1 MKLFVKYGIF
11 LFATVLSMGT
21 YRVMA
26 DELSPVNT
34 ESSVEDRTKSKA
46 SEIIVGN
53 PTSSMSKLKE
63 DSDKNKSEP
72 SITKVEVSGGVN
84 PSETG
89 VDFFKDVE
97 INLEGNNLTD
107 DNFLSKEGLHW
118 SDKTYVEI
126 EKGTENGLLNDS
138 ERFGEDNTPST
149 PVIAYSNN
157 VGDSGRIN
165 FVGKTLSGIGLD
177 LLWTVIESD
186 KDEWA
191 SNSGFHD
198 SRPKGLGFSGEQF
211 IPGATGN
218 SIVVLYNNASNLALH
233 YQIVKHGTKIE
244 QPVVVSFISTDIDV
258 AQGVQTNLANL
269 VEIIPT
275 ESNLVKEDGI
285 IYDTTPGVVGLN
297 GSKDLP
303 KGGYLGA
310 GFISNFDYTFY
321 SPAPKRVNDSYY
333 YPIAVRYDIFG
344 SSLQA
349 NINTRVSKPIIVQ
362 YVDKYGKELR
372 KTEFYKGFDDESYK
386 VESLNIPN
394 YRLADV
400 KKLTENK
407 GRTRIQFV
415 YQKELPVTLKFQ
427 DETGKDL
434 YGALTYKVLEGQRL
448 KHTPKKVEGYVTP
461 AVFDTLV
468 GGAVEKIFVYTKIP
482 QPKINVSTSKGK
494 SDVNKEKVIKPQQ
507 SPSYLPFVSQA
518 NSNHSVA
525 TVSVGNNVPSVSYF
539 YPRSNQVQIN
549 ESQRVND
556 VQRVDDTQVESP
568 KQEEITT
575 KDPFL
580 TNTKM
585 NRDEKKLFLD
595 YIRAVG
601 DEARK
606 KYGNDRDKINHTIAN
621 AIARVPYADDGLQS
635 MTNDF
640 GEAPYAYSDEIDKL
654 LRKIH
659 GAPEYAIDFP
669 HLAAP
674 IATSYQSGSLKE
686 KLKFFAGLSPFNL
699 LGLSPKTLLFQN
711 NSLTGDLLT
720 TIDEKDTLTDMDAF
734 ILKYHRDFKDL
745 DLDQA
750 IEKYYS
756 IDGLE
761 QKRQEYYY
769 QVLKEQS
776 GDTTAEGY
784 KDFLLIGSILSLSG
798 LALIGMKKYNEAK
811 AFKKRLQEAPSVAL
825 REYIWDP
832 LKSGVDSF
840 MKHPLKFVEDHITAP
855 IGNTLAT
862 LGSAG
867 LYIGAKII
875 KTVNDKLVK
884 PVVTFLSTNVVKPLY
899 NGVVKPAIDFTVNKV
914 AKPLYQ
920 KVIKP
925 VVKPIVNFA
934 YNAVAKPL
942 YSGVIKPTYNHVMK
956 PIAKGVYNNVLKPVA
971 TFANRTVVKPVYN
984 YVVKPVVKPVYNHI
998 VKPIVKPIYQKVV
1011 RPIARATNR
1020 YVIKPVVSTI
1030 KKWVVNPIK
1039 NWFGNRKGKR
1049 R

>member
-1 MKLFVKYGIF
+1 MGYFF
-11 LFATVLSMGT
+11 LQRF
-21 YRVMA
+21 Y
-26 DELSPVNT
+26 P
-34 ESSVEDRTKSKA
+34 SV
-46 SEIIVGN
+46 
-53 PTSSMSKLKE
+53 
-63 DSDKNKSEP
+63 
-72 SITKVEVSGGVN
+72 
-84 PSETG
+84 
-89 VDFFKDVE
+89 
-97 INLEGNNLTD
+97 
-107 DNFLSKEGLHW
+107 
-118 SDKTYVEI
+118 
-126 EKGTENGLLNDS
+126 
-138 ERFGEDNTPST
+138 
-149 PVIAYSNN
+149 
-157 VGDSGRIN
+157 
-165 FVGKTLSGIGLD
+165 
-177 LLWTVIESD
+177 
-186 KDEWA
+186 
-191 SNSGFHD
+191 
-198 SRPKGLGFSGEQF
+198 
-211 IPGATGN
+211 
-218 SIVVLYNNASNLALH
+218 
-233 YQIVKHGTKIE
+233 
-244 QPVVVSFISTDIDV
+244 
-258 AQGVQTNLANL
+258 
-269 VEIIPT
+269 PT

-285 IYDTTPGVVGLN
+285 IYDATSGVVGLN

-310 GFISNFDYTFY
+310 GFISNFDYIFY

-333 YPIAVRYDIFG
+333 YPIAVRDDIFG

-362 YVDKYGKELR
+362 YVDKQGKELR
-372 KTEFYKGFDDESYK
+372 KAEFYKGFDDESYK

-394 YRLADV
+394 YRLVDV
-400 KKLTENK
+400 KRLTENK
-407 GRTRIQFV
+407 ARTRIQFV

-427 DETGKDL
+427 DEKGKEL
-434 YGALTYKVLEGQRL
+434 YGTLTYKVLEGQRL
-448 KHTPKKVEGYVTP
+448 KHTPRKVDGYVTP
-461 AVFDTLV
+461 TVFETLV
-468 GGAVEKIFVYTKIP
+468 EHAVEKVFVYQKIP
-482 QPKINVSTSKGK
+482 QAKENLQPSSKMTNPNV
-494 SDVNKEKVIKPQQ
+494 EKTIRPQL
-507 SPSYLPFVSQA
+507 PSSFSSA
-518 NSNHSVA
+518 NSNHPVETSLA
-525 TVSVGNNVPSVSYF
+525 GGSLAPFSQG
-539 YPRSNQVQIN
+539 SNQVLTDQG
-549 ESQRVND
+549 QRVED
-556 VQRVDDTQVESP
+556 SHTEP
-568 KQEEITT
+568 KKQEIPTK

-585 NRDEKKLFLD
+585 NQDEKKLFLD

-621 AIARVPYADDGLQS
+621 AIARVPYANDGLQS

-640 GEAPYAYSDEIDKL
+640 GEAPYAYSDKIREL
-654 LRKIH
+654 LNKIH
-659 GAPEYAIDFP
+659 DLPEYAIDFP

-674 IATSYQSGSLKE
+674 IATSYKSSSLKE

-699 LGLSPKTLLFQN
+699 FGLSPKTLLFQN

-720 TIDEKDTLTDMDAF
+720 TIDEKDTLTDIDAF

-745 DLDQA
+745 DLDLA

-756 IDGLE
+756 TDGLE

-784 KDFLLIGSILSLSG
+784 KDFLLLGSIFSLSG
-798 LALIGMKKYNEAK
+798 LALIGMKKFNEGK
-811 AFKKRLQEAPSVAL
+811 AFKKRLKEDPSAAL
-825 REYIWDP
+825 REYLWNP
-832 LKSGVDSF
+832 LKSGVASF
-840 MKHPLKFVEDHITAP
+840 NKHPLKFIEEHITAP

-867 LYIGAKII
+867 LFVGAKIV

-899 NGVVKPAIDFTVNKV
+899 NSVVKPVVDVTVNKV

-934 YNAVAKPL
+934 YNAVAKPF
-942 YSGVIKPTYNHVMK
+942 YHGVVKPAYNHVVK
-956 PIAKGVYNNVLKPVA
+956 PIAKAIHNNVLKPVYNHVLKPA
-971 TFANRTVVKPVYN
+971 ASFVNRTVVKPVYN

-1011 RPIARATNR
+1011 KPIARATNR
-1020 YVIKPVVSTI
+1020 YVIKPVVNTVN
-1030 KKWVVNPIK
+1030 KWIVNPIK

>member
-1 MKLFVKYGIF
+1 MGYFF
-11 LFATVLSMGT
+11 LQRF
-21 YRVMA
+21 Y
-26 DELSPVNT
+26 P
-34 ESSVEDRTKSKA
+34 SV
-46 SEIIVGN
+46 
-53 PTSSMSKLKE
+53 
-63 DSDKNKSEP
+63 
-72 SITKVEVSGGVN
+72 
-84 PSETG
+84 
-89 VDFFKDVE
+89 
-97 INLEGNNLTD
+97 
-107 DNFLSKEGLHW
+107 
-118 SDKTYVEI
+118 
-126 EKGTENGLLNDS
+126 
-138 ERFGEDNTPST
+138 
-149 PVIAYSNN
+149 
-157 VGDSGRIN
+157 
-165 FVGKTLSGIGLD
+165 
-177 LLWTVIESD
+177 
-186 KDEWA
+186 
-191 SNSGFHD
+191 
-198 SRPKGLGFSGEQF
+198 
-211 IPGATGN
+211 
-218 SIVVLYNNASNLALH
+218 
-233 YQIVKHGTKIE
+233 
-244 QPVVVSFISTDIDV
+244 
-258 AQGVQTNLANL
+258 
-269 VEIIPT
+269 PT

-285 IYDTTPGVVGLN
+285 IYDATSGVVGLN

-310 GFISNFDYTFY
+310 GFISNFDYIFY

-362 YVDKYGKELR
+362 YVDKQGKELR
-372 KTEFYKGFDDESYK
+372 KAEFYKGFDDESYK

-394 YRLADV
+394 YRLVDV
-400 KKLTENK
+400 KRLTENK
-407 GRTRIQFV
+407 ARTRIQFV

-427 DETGKDL
+427 DEKGKEL
-434 YGALTYKVLEGQRL
+434 YGTLTYKVLEGQRL
-448 KHTPKKVEGYVTP
+448 KHTPRKVDGYVTP
-461 AVFDTLV
+461 TVFETLV
-468 GGAVEKIFVYTKIP
+468 EHAVEKVFVYQKIP
-482 QPKINVSTSKGK
+482 QAKENLQPSSKMTNPNAEKI
-494 SDVNKEKVIKPQQ
+494 IRPQL
-507 SPSYLPFVSQA
+507 PSSFSSA
-518 NSNHSVA
+518 NSNHPVETSLA
-525 TVSVGNNVPSVSYF
+525 GGSLAPFSQG
-539 YPRSNQVQIN
+539 SNQVLTDQG
-549 ESQRVND
+549 QRVED
-556 VQRVDDTQVESP
+556 SHTEP
-568 KQEEITT
+568 KKQEIPTK

-585 NRDEKKLFLD
+585 NQDEKKLFLD

-621 AIARVPYADDGLQS
+621 AIARASYSKDKLQS

-640 GEAPYAYSDEIDKL
+640 GEAPYAYSDEIEKF

-659 GAPEYAIDFP
+659 EVPEYAIDFP

-674 IATSYQSGSLKE
+674 IATSYKSSSLKE

-720 TIDEKDTLTDMDAF
+720 TIDEKDTLTDIDAF

-745 DLDQA
+745 DLDLA

-756 IDGLE
+756 TDGLE

-784 KDFLLIGSILSLSG
+784 KDFLLLGSIVSLSG
-798 LALIGMKKYNEAK
+798 LALIGMKKFNEGK
-811 AFKKRLQEAPSVAL
+811 AFKKRLKEDSSAAL
-825 REYIWDP
+825 REYIWNP

-840 MKHPLKFVEDHITAP
+840 NKHPLKFIEEHITAP

-867 LYIGAKII
+867 LYVGAKIVKI
-875 KTVNDKLVK
+875 VNDKLVK

-899 NGVVKPAIDFTVNKV
+899 NAVVKPAVDVAVNKV
-914 AKPLYQ
+914 TKPLYQ

-934 YNAVAKPL
+934 YNTVAKPL
-942 YSGVIKPTYNHVMK
+942 YSGVIKPVYNHVMK
-956 PIAKGVYNNVLKPVA
+956 PLAKGVYNNVLKPAA

-1011 RPIARATNR
+1011 KPIARATNR
-1020 YVIKPVVSTI
+1020 YVIKPVVNTVN
-1030 KKWVVNPIK
+1030 KWIVNPIK

>member
-1 MKLFVKYGIF
+1 M
-11 LFATVLSMGT
+11 
-21 YRVMA
+21 
-26 DELSPVNT
+26 
-34 ESSVEDRTKSKA
+34 
-46 SEIIVGN
+46 
-53 PTSSMSKLKE
+53 
-63 DSDKNKSEP
+63 
-72 SITKVEVSGGVN
+72 
-84 PSETG
+84 
-89 VDFFKDVE
+89 
-97 INLEGNNLTD
+97 
-107 DNFLSKEGLHW
+107 
-118 SDKTYVEI
+118 
-126 EKGTENGLLNDS
+126 
-138 ERFGEDNTPST
+138 
-149 PVIAYSNN
+149 
-157 VGDSGRIN
+157 
-165 FVGKTLSGIGLD
+165 
-177 LLWTVIESD
+177 
-186 KDEWA
+186 
-191 SNSGFHD
+191 
-198 SRPKGLGFSGEQF
+198 
-211 IPGATGN
+211 
-218 SIVVLYNNASNLALH
+218 YNNASNLALH

-244 QPVVVSFISTDIDV
+244 QPILVSFISTDIDA

-285 IYDTTPGVVGLN
+285 IYDATSGVVGLN

-310 GFISNFDYTFY
+310 GFISNFDYIFY

-362 YVDKYGKELR
+362 YVDKQGKELR
-372 KTEFYKGFDDESYK
+372 KAEFYKGFDDESYK

-394 YRLADV
+394 YRLVDV
-400 KKLTENK
+400 KRLTENK
-407 GRTRIQFV
+407 ARTRIQFV

-427 DETGKDL
+427 DEKGKEL
-434 YGALTYKVLEGQRL
+434 YGTLTYKVLEGQRL
-448 KHTPKKVEGYVTP
+448 KHTPKKVDGYVTP
-461 AVFDTLV
+461 TVFETLV
-468 GGAVEKIFVYTKIP
+468 EHAVEKVFVYQKIP
-482 QPKINVSTSKGK
+482 QAKENLQPSSKMT
-494 SDVNKEKVIKPQQ
+494 NPNAEKTIRPQL
-507 SPSYLPFVSQA
+507 PSSFSSS
-518 NSNHSVA
+518 NSNHPVETSLA
-525 TVSVGNNVPSVSYF
+525 GGSLAPFSQG
-539 YPRSNQVQIN
+539 SNQVLTDQG
-549 ESQRVND
+549 QRVED
-556 VQRVDDTQVESP
+556 SHTEP
-568 KQEEITT
+568 KKQEIPTK

-585 NRDEKKLFLD
+585 NQDEKKLFLD

-621 AIARVPYADDGLQS
+621 AIARASYSKDKLQS

-640 GEAPYAYSDEIDKL
+640 GEAPYAYSDEIEKFL
-654 LRKIH
+654 KKIH
-659 GAPEYAIDFP
+659 EAPEYAIDFP

-674 IATSYQSGSLKE
+674 IATSYKSSSLKE

-699 LGLSPKTLLFQN
+699 FGLSPKTLLFQN

-720 TIDEKDTLTDMDAF
+720 TIDEKDTLTDIDAF

-745 DLDQA
+745 DLDLA

-756 IDGLE
+756 TDGLE

-784 KDFLLIGSILSLSG
+784 KDFLLLGSIFSLSG
-798 LALIGMKKYNEAK
+798 LALIGMKKFNEGK
-811 AFKKRLQEAPSVAL
+811 AFKKRLKEDSSAAL
-825 REYIWDP
+825 REYTWNP

-840 MKHPLKFVEDHITAP
+840 NKHPLKFIEEHITAP

-867 LYIGAKII
+867 LYVGAKIVKI
-875 KTVNDKLVK
+875 VNDKLVK

-899 NGVVKPAIDFTVNKV
+899 NAVVKPAVDVAVNKV
-914 AKPLYQ
+914 TKPLYQ

-934 YNAVAKPL
+934 YNTVAKPL
-942 YSGVIKPTYNHVMK
+942 YSGVIKPVYNHVMK
-956 PIAKGVYNNVLKPVA
+956 PLAKGVYNNVLKPVA

-1011 RPIARATNR
+1011 KPIARATNR
-1020 YVIKPVVSTI
+1020 YVIKPVVNTVN
-1030 KKWVVNPIK
+1030 KWIVNPIK

>member
-1 MKLFVKYGIF
+1 M
-11 LFATVLSMGT
+11 
-21 YRVMA
+21 
-26 DELSPVNT
+26 
-34 ESSVEDRTKSKA
+34 
-46 SEIIVGN
+46 
-53 PTSSMSKLKE
+53 
-63 DSDKNKSEP
+63 
-72 SITKVEVSGGVN
+72 
-84 PSETG
+84 
-89 VDFFKDVE
+89 
-97 INLEGNNLTD
+97 
-107 DNFLSKEGLHW
+107 
-118 SDKTYVEI
+118 
-126 EKGTENGLLNDS
+126 
-138 ERFGEDNTPST
+138 
-149 PVIAYSNN
+149 
-157 VGDSGRIN
+157 
-165 FVGKTLSGIGLD
+165 
-177 LLWTVIESD
+177 
-186 KDEWA
+186 
-191 SNSGFHD
+191 
-198 SRPKGLGFSGEQF
+198 
-211 IPGATGN
+211 
-218 SIVVLYNNASNLALH
+218 YNNASNLALH

-244 QPVVVSFISTDIDV
+244 QPILVSFISTDIDA

-285 IYDTTPGVVGLN
+285 IYDATSGVVGLN

-362 YVDKYGKELR
+362 YVDKQGKELR
-372 KTEFYKGFDDESYK
+372 KAEFYKGFDDESYK

-394 YRLADV
+394 YRLVDV
-400 KKLTENK
+400 KRLTENK
-407 GRTRIQFV
+407 ARTRIQFV

-427 DETGKDL
+427 DEKGKEL
-434 YGALTYKVLEGQRL
+434 YGTLTYKVLEGQRL
-448 KHTPKKVEGYVTP
+448 KHTPKKVDGYVTP
-461 AVFDTLV
+461 TVFETLV
-468 GGAVEKIFVYTKIP
+468 EHAVEKVFVYQKIP
-482 QPKINVSTSKGK
+482 QAKENLQPSSKMT
-494 SDVNKEKVIKPQQ
+494 NPNAEKTIRSQL
-507 SPSYLPFVSQA
+507 PSSFSSA
-518 NSNHSVA
+518 NSNQPVETSLA
-525 TVSVGNNVPSVSYF
+525 GGSLPPFSQG
-539 YPRSNQVQIN
+539 SNQVPNNQG
-549 ESQRVND
+549 QRVED
-556 VQRVDDTQVESP
+556 SHTESK
-568 KQEEITT
+568 KQEIPTK

-585 NRDEKKLFLD
+585 NQDEKKLFLD

-621 AIARVPYADDGLQS
+621 AIARVPYANDGLQS

-640 GEAPYAYSDEIDKL
+640 GETPDFLTS
-654 LRKIH
+654 KIH
-659 GAPEYAIDFP
+659 YLLSDLHTSPSYTIDFP

-674 IATSYQSGSLKE
+674 IATSYKSSSLKE

-699 LGLSPKTLLFQN
+699 FGLSPKTLLFQN

-720 TIDEKDTLTDMDAF
+720 TIDEKDTLTDIDSF

-745 DLDQA
+745 DLDLA

-756 IDGLE
+756 TDGLE

-784 KDFLLIGSILSLSG
+784 KDFLLLGSIFSLSG
-798 LALIGMKKYNEAK
+798 LALIGMKKFNEGK
-811 AFKKRLQEAPSVAL
+811 AFKKRLKEDSSAAL
-825 REYIWDP
+825 REYIWNP

-840 MKHPLKFVEDHITAP
+840 NKHPLKFIEEHITAP

-867 LYIGAKII
+867 LYVGAKIVKI
-875 KTVNDKLVK
+875 VNDKLVK
-884 PVVTFLSTNVVKPLY
+884 LVVTFLSTNVVKPLY
-899 NGVVKPAIDFTVNKV
+899 NAVVKPAVDVAVNKV
-914 AKPLYQ
+914 TKPLYQ

-934 YNAVAKPL
+934 YNTVAKPL
-942 YSGVIKPTYNHVMK
+942 YSGVIKPVYNHVMK
-956 PIAKGVYNNVLKPVA
+956 LLAKGVYNNVLKPVA

-984 YVVKPVVKPVYNHI
+984 YVVKPIVKPVYNHI

-1011 RPIARATNR
+1011 KPIARATNR
-1020 YVIKPVVSTI
+1020 YVIKPVVNTVN
-1030 KKWVVNPIK
+1030 KWIVNPIK

>member
-1 MKLFVKYGIF
+1 MGYFF
-11 LFATVLSMGT
+11 LQRF
-21 YRVMA
+21 Y
-26 DELSPVNT
+26 P
-34 ESSVEDRTKSKA
+34 SV
-46 SEIIVGN
+46 
-53 PTSSMSKLKE
+53 
-63 DSDKNKSEP
+63 
-72 SITKVEVSGGVN
+72 
-84 PSETG
+84 
-89 VDFFKDVE
+89 
-97 INLEGNNLTD
+97 
-107 DNFLSKEGLHW
+107 
-118 SDKTYVEI
+118 
-126 EKGTENGLLNDS
+126 
-138 ERFGEDNTPST
+138 
-149 PVIAYSNN
+149 
-157 VGDSGRIN
+157 
-165 FVGKTLSGIGLD
+165 
-177 LLWTVIESD
+177 
-186 KDEWA
+186 
-191 SNSGFHD
+191 
-198 SRPKGLGFSGEQF
+198 
-211 IPGATGN
+211 
-218 SIVVLYNNASNLALH
+218 
-233 YQIVKHGTKIE
+233 
-244 QPVVVSFISTDIDV
+244 
-258 AQGVQTNLANL
+258 
-269 VEIIPT
+269 PT

-285 IYDTTPGVVGLN
+285 IYDATSGVVGLN

-310 GFISNFDYTFY
+310 GFISNFDYIFY

-362 YVDKYGKELR
+362 YVDKQGKELR
-372 KTEFYKGFDDESYK
+372 KAEFYKGFDDESYK

-394 YRLADV
+394 YRLVDV
-400 KKLTENK
+400 KRLTENK
-407 GRTRIQFV
+407 ARTRIQFV

-427 DETGKDL
+427 DEKGKEL
-434 YGALTYKVLEGQRL
+434 YGTLTYKVLEGQRL
-448 KHTPKKVEGYVTP
+448 KHTPRKVDGYVTP
-461 AVFDTLV
+461 TVFETLV
-468 GGAVEKIFVYTKIP
+468 EHAVEKVFVYQKIP
-482 QPKINVSTSKGK
+482 QAKENLQPSSKMT
-494 SDVNKEKVIKPQQ
+494 NPNMEKTIRPQL
-507 SPSYLPFVSQA
+507 PSSFSSA
-518 NSNHSVA
+518 NSNHPVETSLA
-525 TVSVGNNVPSVSYF
+525 GGSLPSFSQG
-539 YPRSNQVQIN
+539 SNQVLTDQG
-549 ESQRVND
+549 QRVED
-556 VQRVDDTQVESP
+556 SHTEP
-568 KQEEITT
+568 KKQEIPTK

-585 NRDEKKLFLD
+585 NQDEKKLFLD

-621 AIARVPYADDGLQS
+621 AIARASYSKDKLQS

-640 GEAPYAYSDEIDKL
+640 GEAPYAYSDEIEKFL
-654 LRKIH
+654 KKIH
-659 GAPEYAIDFP
+659 EAPEYAIDFP

-674 IATSYQSGSLKE
+674 IATSYKSSSLKE

-699 LGLSPKTLLFQN
+699 FGLSPKTLLFQN

-720 TIDEKDTLTDMDAF
+720 TIDEKDTLTDIDAF

-745 DLDQA
+745 DLDLA

-756 IDGLE
+756 TDGLE

-784 KDFLLIGSILSLSG
+784 KDFLLLGSIVSLSG
-798 LALIGMKKYNEAK
+798 LALIGMKKFNEGK
-811 AFKKRLQEAPSVAL
+811 AFKKRLKEDSSAAL
-825 REYIWDP
+825 REYIWNP

-840 MKHPLKFVEDHITAP
+840 NKHPLKFIEEHITAP

-867 LYIGAKII
+867 LYVGAKIVKI
-875 KTVNDKLVK
+875 VNDKLVK

-899 NGVVKPAIDFTVNKV
+899 NAVVKPAVDVAVNKV
-914 AKPLYQ
+914 TKPLYQ

-934 YNAVAKPL
+934 YNTVAKPL
-942 YSGVIKPTYNHVMK
+942 YSGVIKPVYNHVMK
-956 PIAKGVYNNVLKPVA
+956 PLAKGVYNNVLKPAA

-1011 RPIARATNR
+1011 KPIARATNR
-1020 YVIKPVVSTI
+1020 YVIKPVVNTVN
-1030 KKWVVNPIK
+1030 KWIVNPIK

>member
-1 MKLFVKYGIF
+1 MKLFVKHGIF
-11 LFATVLSMGT
+11 LFATVLSLST
-21 YRVMA
+21 YSVMA
-26 DELSPVNT
+26 DEAVQSST
-34 ESSVEDRTKSKA
+34 KSSVENMAKSTPNDVV
-46 SEIIVGN
+46 VGN
-53 PTSSMSKLKE
+53 PNNAISNLKE
-63 DSDKNKSEP
+63 DKNSGSSEP
-72 SITKVEVSGGVN
+72 SITKIEVSGGVN
-84 PSETG
+84 PSATG

-126 EKGTENGLLNDS
+126 DKGTENGLLNDS
-138 ERFGEDNTPST
+138 ERFGEANTPSPST
-149 PVIAYSNN
+149 PVVAYSNN

-165 FVGKTLSGIGLD
+165 FVGKTLSGIDLD

-191 SNSGFHD
+191 SNSGFQD

-244 QPVVVSFISTDIDV
+244 QPILVSFISTDIDA

-285 IYDTTPGVVGLN
+285 IYDATSGVVGLN

-310 GFISNFDYTFY
+310 GFISNFDYIFY

-362 YVDKYGKELR
+362 YVDKQGKELR
-372 KTEFYKGFDDESYK
+372 KAEFYKGFDDESYK
-386 VESLNIPN
+386 VEFLNIPN
-394 YRLADV
+394 YRLVDV
-400 KKLTENK
+400 KRLTENK
-407 GRTRIQFV
+407 ARTRIQFI

-427 DETGKDL
+427 DEKGKEL
-434 YGALTYKVLEGQRL
+434 YGTLTYKVLEGQRL
-448 KHTPKKVEGYVTP
+448 KHTPRKVDGYVTP
-461 AVFDTLV
+461 TVFETLV
-468 GGAVEKIFVYTKIP
+468 EHAVEKVFVYQKIP
-482 QPKINVSTSKGK
+482 QAKENLQPSSKMTNPNAEKI
-494 SDVNKEKVIKPQQ
+494 IRPQL
-507 SPSYLPFVSQA
+507 PSSFSSA
-518 NSNHSVA
+518 NSNHPVETSLA
-525 TVSVGNNVPSVSYF
+525 GGSLAPFSQG
-539 YPRSNQVQIN
+539 SNQVLTDQG
-549 ESQRVND
+549 QRVED
-556 VQRVDDTQVESP
+556 SHTEP
-568 KQEEITT
+568 KKQEIPTK

-585 NRDEKKLFLD
+585 NQDEKKLFLD

-621 AIARVPYADDGLQS
+621 AIARASYSKDKLQS

-640 GEAPYAYSDEIDKL
+640 GEAPYAYSDEIEKFL
-654 LRKIH
+654 KKIH
-659 GAPEYAIDFP
+659 EAPEYAIDFP

-674 IATSYQSGSLKE
+674 IATSYKSSSLKE

-699 LGLSPKTLLFQN
+699 FGLSPKTLLFQN

-720 TIDEKDTLTDMDAF
+720 TIDEKDTLTDIDAF

-745 DLDQA
+745 DLDLA

-756 IDGLE
+756 TDGLE

-784 KDFLLIGSILSLSG
+784 KDFLLLGSIVSLSG
-798 LALIGMKKYNEAK
+798 LALIGMKKFNEGK
-811 AFKKRLQEAPSVAL
+811 AFKKRLKEDSSAAL
-825 REYIWDP
+825 REYIWNP

-840 MKHPLKFVEDHITAP
+840 NKHPLKFIEEHITAP

-867 LYIGAKII
+867 LYVGAKIVKI
-875 KTVNDKLVK
+875 VNDKLVK

-899 NGVVKPAIDFTVNKV
+899 NAVVKPAVDVAVNKV
-914 AKPLYQ
+914 TKPLYQ

-934 YNAVAKPL
+934 YNTVAKPL
-942 YSGVIKPTYNHVMK
+942 YSGVIKPVYNHVMK
-956 PIAKGVYNNVLKPVA
+956 PLAKGVYNNVLKPAA

-1011 RPIARATNR
+1011 KPIARATNR
-1020 YVIKPVVSTI
+1020 YVIKPVVNTVN
-1030 KKWVVNPIK
+1030 KWIVNPIK

>member
-1 MKLFVKYGIF
+1 MKLFVKHGIF
-11 LFATVLSMGT
+11 LFATVLSLST
-21 YRVMA
+21 YSIMA
-26 DELSPVNT
+26 DEAVQSST
-34 ESSVEDRTKSKA
+34 KSSVENMAKSTPNDVV
-46 SEIIVGN
+46 VGN
-53 PTSSMSKLKE
+53 PNNAISNLKE
-63 DSDKNKSEP
+63 DKNSGSSEP
-72 SITKVEVSGGVN
+72 SITKIEVSGGVN
-84 PSETG
+84 PSATG

-126 EKGTENGLLNDS
+126 DKGTENGLLNDS
-138 ERFGEDNTPST
+138 ERFGEANTPST
-149 PVIAYSNN
+149 PVVAYSNN

-165 FVGKTLSGIGLD
+165 FVGKTLSGIDLD

-191 SNSGFHD
+191 SNSGFQD

-244 QPVVVSFISTDIDV
+244 QPILVSFISTDIDA

-285 IYDTTPGVVGLN
+285 IYDVTSGVVGLN

-362 YVDKYGKELR
+362 YVDKQGKELR
-372 KTEFYKGFDDESYK
+372 KAEFYKGFDDESYK
-386 VESLNIPN
+386 VEFLNIPN
-394 YRLADV
+394 YRLVDV
-400 KKLTENK
+400 KRLTENK
-407 GRTRIQFV
+407 ARTRLQFV

-427 DETGKDL
+427 DEKGKEL
-434 YGALTYKVLEGQRL
+434 YGTLTYKVLEGQRL
-448 KHTPKKVEGYVTP
+448 KHTPRKVDGYVTP
-461 AVFDTLV
+461 TVFETLV
-468 GGAVEKIFVYTKIP
+468 EHAVEKVFVYQKIP
-482 QPKINVSTSKGK
+482 QAKENLQPSSKMTNPNV
-494 SDVNKEKVIKPQQ
+494 EKTIRPQL
-507 SPSYLPFVSQA
+507 PSSFSSA
-518 NSNHSVA
+518 NSNHPVETSLA
-525 TVSVGNNVPSVSYF
+525 GGSLPSFSQG
-539 YPRSNQVQIN
+539 SNQVLTDQG
-549 ESQRVND
+549 QRVED
-556 VQRVDDTQVESP
+556 SHTEP
-568 KQEEITT
+568 KKQEIPTK

-585 NRDEKKLFLD
+585 NQDEKKLFLD

-606 KYGNDRDKINHTIAN
+606 KYGNDRDKINHAIAN
-621 AIARVPYADDGLQS
+621 AIARVPYANDGLQS

-640 GEAPYAYSDEIDKL
+640 GEAPDFLTS
-654 LRKIH
+654 KIH
-659 GAPEYAIDFP
+659 YLLSDLHASPSYTIDFP

-674 IATSYQSGSLKE
+674 IATSYKSSSLKE

-720 TIDEKDTLTDMDAF
+720 TIDEKDTLTDIDAF

-745 DLDQA
+745 DLDLA
-750 IEKYYS
+750 IEKYYHT
-756 IDGLE
+756 DGLE

-784 KDFLLIGSILSLSG
+784 KDFLLLGSIFSLSG
-798 LALIGMKKYNEAK
+798 LALIGMKKFSEGK
-811 AFKKRLQEAPSVAL
+811 AFKKRLKEDPSVAL
-825 REYIWDP
+825 REYIWNP
-832 LKSGVDSF
+832 LKSGVASF
-840 MKHPLKFVEDHITAP
+840 MKHPLKFIEEHITAP

-867 LYIGAKII
+867 LYVGAKIV

-884 PVVTFLSTNVVKPLY
+884 PVVSFLSTNVVKPLY
-899 NGVVKPAIDFTVNKV
+899 NSVVKPVVDVAVNKV

-920 KVIKP
+920 KIIKP

-934 YNAVAKPL
+934 YNAVAKPF
-942 YSGVIKPTYNHVMK
+942 YHGVVKPAYNHVVK
-956 PIAKGVYNNVLKPVA
+956 PIAKAIHNNVLKPVYNHVLKPVA
-971 TFANRTVVKPVYN
+971 SFVNRTVVKPVYN
-984 YVVKPVVKPVYNHI
+984 YVVKPIVKPVYNHI

-1011 RPIARATNR
+1011 KPIARATNR
-1020 YVIKPVVSTI
+1020 YVIKPVVNI
-1030 KKWVVNPIK
+1030 VKKWVVNPIK

>member
-1 MKLFVKYGIF
+1 MKLFVKHGIF
-11 LFATVLSMGT
+11 LFATVLSLST
-21 YRVMA
+21 YSVMA
-26 DELSPVNT
+26 DEAVQSST
-34 ESSVEDRTKSKA
+34 KSSVENMAKSTPNDVV
-46 SEIIVGN
+46 VGN
-53 PTSSMSKLKE
+53 PNNAISNLKE
-63 DSDKNKSEP
+63 DKNSGSSEP
-72 SITKVEVSGGVN
+72 SITKIEVSGGVN
-84 PSETG
+84 PSATG

-126 EKGTENGLLNDS
+126 DKGTENGLLNDS
-138 ERFGEDNTPST
+138 ERFGETNTPST
-149 PVIAYSNN
+149 PVVAYSNN

-165 FVGKTLSGIGLD
+165 FVGKTLSGIDLD

-191 SNSGFHD
+191 SNSGFQD

-244 QPVVVSFISTDIDV
+244 QPILVSFISTDIDA

-285 IYDTTPGVVGLN
+285 IYDATSGVVGLN

-310 GFISNFDYTFY
+310 GFISNFDYIFY

-362 YVDKYGKELR
+362 YVDKQGKELR
-372 KTEFYKGFDDESYK
+372 KAEFYKGFDDESYK

-394 YRLADV
+394 YRLVDV
-400 KKLTENK
+400 KRLTENK
-407 GRTRIQFV
+407 ARTRIQFV

-427 DETGKDL
+427 DEKGKEL
-434 YGALTYKVLEGQRL
+434 YGTLTYKVLEGQRL
-448 KHTPKKVEGYVTP
+448 KHTPKKVDGYVTP
-461 AVFDTLV
+461 TVFETLV
-468 GGAVEKIFVYTKIP
+468 EHAVEKVFVYQKIP
-482 QPKINVSTSKGK
+482 QAKENLQPSSKMT
-494 SDVNKEKVIKPQQ
+494 NPNAEKTIRPQL
-507 SPSYLPFVSQA
+507 PSSFSSA
-518 NSNHSVA
+518 NSNHPVETSLA
-525 TVSVGNNVPSVSYF
+525 GGSLAPFSQG
-539 YPRSNQVQIN
+539 SNQVLTDQG
-549 ESQRVND
+549 QRVED
-556 VQRVDDTQVESP
+556 SHTEP
-568 KQEEITT
+568 KKQEIPTK

-585 NRDEKKLFLD
+585 NQDEKKLFLD

-621 AIARVPYADDGLQS
+621 AIARASYSKDKLQS

-640 GEAPYAYSDEIDKL
+640 GEAPYAYSDEIEKFL
-654 LRKIH
+654 KKIH
-659 GAPEYAIDFP
+659 EAPEYAIDFP

-674 IATSYQSGSLKE
+674 IATSYKSSSLKE

-699 LGLSPKTLLFQN
+699 FGLSPKTLLFQN

-720 TIDEKDTLTDMDAF
+720 TIDEKDTLTDIDAF

-745 DLDQA
+745 DLDLA

-756 IDGLE
+756 TDGLE

-784 KDFLLIGSILSLSG
+784 KDFLLLGSIVSLSG
-798 LALIGMKKYNEAK
+798 LALIGMKKFNEGK
-811 AFKKRLQEAPSVAL
+811 AFKKRLKEDSSAAL
-825 REYIWDP
+825 REYIWNP

-840 MKHPLKFVEDHITAP
+840 NKHPLKFIEEHITAP

-867 LYIGAKII
+867 LYVGAKIVKI
-875 KTVNDKLVK
+875 VNDKLVK

-899 NGVVKPAIDFTVNKV
+899 NAVVKPAVDVAVNKV
-914 AKPLYQ
+914 TKPLYQ

-934 YNAVAKPL
+934 YNTVAKPL
-942 YSGVIKPTYNHVMK
+942 YSGVIKPVYNHVMK
-956 PIAKGVYNNVLKPVA
+956 PLAKGVYNNVLKPAA

-1011 RPIARATNR
+1011 KPIARATNR
-1020 YVIKPVVSTI
+1020 YVIKPVVNTVN
-1030 KKWVVNPIK
+1030 KWIVNPIK

>member
-1 MKLFVKYGIF
+1 MGYFF
-11 LFATVLSMGT
+11 LQRF
-21 YRVMA
+21 Y
-26 DELSPVNT
+26 P
-34 ESSVEDRTKSKA
+34 SV
-46 SEIIVGN
+46 
-53 PTSSMSKLKE
+53 
-63 DSDKNKSEP
+63 
-72 SITKVEVSGGVN
+72 
-84 PSETG
+84 
-89 VDFFKDVE
+89 
-97 INLEGNNLTD
+97 
-107 DNFLSKEGLHW
+107 
-118 SDKTYVEI
+118 
-126 EKGTENGLLNDS
+126 
-138 ERFGEDNTPST
+138 
-149 PVIAYSNN
+149 
-157 VGDSGRIN
+157 
-165 FVGKTLSGIGLD
+165 
-177 LLWTVIESD
+177 
-186 KDEWA
+186 
-191 SNSGFHD
+191 
-198 SRPKGLGFSGEQF
+198 
-211 IPGATGN
+211 
-218 SIVVLYNNASNLALH
+218 
-233 YQIVKHGTKIE
+233 
-244 QPVVVSFISTDIDV
+244 
-258 AQGVQTNLANL
+258 
-269 VEIIPT
+269 PT

-285 IYDTTPGVVGLN
+285 IYDATSGVVGLN

-310 GFISNFDYTFY
+310 GFISNFDYIFY

-362 YVDKYGKELR
+362 YVDKQGKELR
-372 KTEFYKGFDDESYK
+372 KAEFYKGFDDESYK

-394 YRLADV
+394 YRLVDV
-400 KKLTENK
+400 KRLTENK
-407 GRTRIQFV
+407 ARTRIQFV

-427 DETGKDL
+427 DEKGKEL
-434 YGALTYKVLEGQRL
+434 YGTLTYKVLEGQRL
-448 KHTPKKVEGYVTP
+448 KHTPRKVDGYVTP
-461 AVFDTLV
+461 TVFETLV
-468 GGAVEKIFVYTKIP
+468 EHAVEKVFVYQKIP
-482 QPKINVSTSKGK
+482 QAKENLQPSSKMTNPNV
-494 SDVNKEKVIKPQQ
+494 EKTIRPQL
-507 SPSYLPFVSQA
+507 PSSFSSA
-518 NSNHSVA
+518 NSNHPVETSLA
-525 TVSVGNNVPSVSYF
+525 GGSLPSFSQG
-539 YPRSNQVQIN
+539 SNQVLTDQG
-549 ESQRVND
+549 QRVED
-556 VQRVDDTQVESP
+556 SHTEP
-568 KQEEITT
+568 KKQEIPTK

-585 NRDEKKLFLD
+585 NQDEKKLFLD

-621 AIARVPYADDGLQS
+621 AIARASYSKDKLQS

-640 GEAPYAYSDEIDKL
+640 GEAPYAYSDEIEKFL
-654 LRKIH
+654 KKIH
-659 GAPEYAIDFP
+659 EAPEYAIDFP

-674 IATSYQSGSLKE
+674 IATSYKSSSLKE

-699 LGLSPKTLLFQN
+699 FGLSPKTLLFQN

-720 TIDEKDTLTDMDAF
+720 TIDEKDTLTDIDAF

-745 DLDQA
+745 DLDLA

-756 IDGLE
+756 TDGLE

-784 KDFLLIGSILSLSG
+784 KDFLLLGSIVSLSG
-798 LALIGMKKYNEAK
+798 LALIGMKKFNEGK
-811 AFKKRLQEAPSVAL
+811 AFKKRLKEDSSAAL
-825 REYIWDP
+825 REYIWNP

-840 MKHPLKFVEDHITAP
+840 NKHPLKFIEEHITAP

-867 LYIGAKII
+867 LYVGAKIVKI
-875 KTVNDKLVK
+875 VNDKLVK

-899 NGVVKPAIDFTVNKV
+899 NAVVKPAVDVAVNKV
-914 AKPLYQ
+914 TKPLYQ

-934 YNAVAKPL
+934 YNTVAKPL
-942 YSGVIKPTYNHVMK
+942 YSGVIKPVYNHVMK
-956 PIAKGVYNNVLKPVA
+956 PLAKGVYNNVLKPAA

-1011 RPIARATNR
+1011 KPIARATNR
-1020 YVIKPVVSTI
+1020 YVIKPVVNTVN
-1030 KKWVVNPIK
+1030 KWIVNPIK

>member
-1 MKLFVKYGIF
+1 M
-11 LFATVLSMGT
+11 
-21 YRVMA
+21 
-26 DELSPVNT
+26 
-34 ESSVEDRTKSKA
+34 
-46 SEIIVGN
+46 
-53 PTSSMSKLKE
+53 
-63 DSDKNKSEP
+63 
-72 SITKVEVSGGVN
+72 
-84 PSETG
+84 
-89 VDFFKDVE
+89 
-97 INLEGNNLTD
+97 
-107 DNFLSKEGLHW
+107 
-118 SDKTYVEI
+118 
-126 EKGTENGLLNDS
+126 
-138 ERFGEDNTPST
+138 
-149 PVIAYSNN
+149 
-157 VGDSGRIN
+157 
-165 FVGKTLSGIGLD
+165 
-177 LLWTVIESD
+177 
-186 KDEWA
+186 
-191 SNSGFHD
+191 
-198 SRPKGLGFSGEQF
+198 
-211 IPGATGN
+211 
-218 SIVVLYNNASNLALH
+218 YNNASNLALH

-244 QPVVVSFISTDIDV
+244 QPILVSFISTDIDA

-285 IYDTTPGVVGLN
+285 IYDATSGVVGLN

-362 YVDKYGKELR
+362 YVDKQGKELR

-394 YRLADV
+394 YRLVDV
-400 KKLTENK
+400 KRLTENK
-407 GRTRIQFV
+407 ARTRIQFV

-427 DETGKDL
+427 DEKGKEL
-434 YGALTYKVLEGQRL
+434 YGTLTYKVLEGQRL
-448 KHTPKKVEGYVTP
+448 KHTPRKVDGYVTP
-461 AVFDTLV
+461 TVFETLV
-468 GGAVEKIFVYTKIP
+468 EHAVEKVFVYQKIP
-482 QPKINVSTSKGK
+482 QAKENLQPSSKMTNPNAEKI
-494 SDVNKEKVIKPQQ
+494 IRPQL
-507 SPSYLPFVSQA
+507 PSSFSSA
-518 NSNHSVA
+518 NSNQPVETSLA
-525 TVSVGNNVPSVSYF
+525 GGSLPPFSQG
-539 YPRSNQVQIN
+539 SNQVPNNQG
-549 ESQRVND
+549 QRVED
-556 VQRVDDTQVESP
+556 SHTEP
-568 KQEEITT
+568 KKQEIPTK

-585 NRDEKKLFLD
+585 NQDEKKLFLD

-621 AIARVPYADDGLQS
+621 AIARVPYANDGLQS

-640 GEAPYAYSDEIDKL
+640 GEASDKL
-654 LRKIH
+654 NQDVIELLEDLHKN
-659 GAPEYAIDFP
+659 PTYEIDFP

-674 IATSYQSGSLKE
+674 IATSYKSSSLKE

-720 TIDEKDTLTDMDAF
+720 TIDEKDTLTDIDAF

-745 DLDQA
+745 DLDLA
-750 IEKYYS
+750 IEKYYHT
-756 IDGLE
+756 DGLE

-784 KDFLLIGSILSLSG
+784 KDFLLLGSIFSLSG
-798 LALIGMKKYNEAK
+798 LALIGMKKFNEGK
-811 AFKKRLQEAPSVAL
+811 AFKKRLKEDPSAAL
-825 REYIWDP
+825 REYIWNP
-832 LKSGVDSF
+832 LKSGVASF
-840 MKHPLKFVEDHITAP
+840 NKHPLKFIEEHITAP

-867 LYIGAKII
+867 LFVGAKIVKI
-875 KTVNDKLVK
+875 VNDKLVK
-884 PVVTFLSTNVVKPLY
+884 PVVTFLSTNVVRPLY
-899 NGVVKPAIDFTVNKV
+899 NSVVKPVVDVAVNKV

-925 VVKPIVNFA
+925 VVNTVN
-934 YNAVAKPL
+934 
-942 YSGVIKPTYNHVMK
+942 
-956 PIAKGVYNNVLKPVA
+956 
-971 TFANRTVVKPVYN
+971 
-984 YVVKPVVKPVYNHI
+984 
-998 VKPIVKPIYQKVV
+998 
-1011 RPIARATNR
+1011 
-1020 YVIKPVVSTI
+1020 
-1030 KKWVVNPIK
+1030 KWIINPIK

>member
-1 MKLFVKYGIF
+1 MGYFF
-11 LFATVLSMGT
+11 LQRF
-21 YRVMA
+21 Y
-26 DELSPVNT
+26 P
-34 ESSVEDRTKSKA
+34 SV
-46 SEIIVGN
+46 
-53 PTSSMSKLKE
+53 
-63 DSDKNKSEP
+63 
-72 SITKVEVSGGVN
+72 
-84 PSETG
+84 
-89 VDFFKDVE
+89 
-97 INLEGNNLTD
+97 
-107 DNFLSKEGLHW
+107 
-118 SDKTYVEI
+118 
-126 EKGTENGLLNDS
+126 
-138 ERFGEDNTPST
+138 
-149 PVIAYSNN
+149 
-157 VGDSGRIN
+157 
-165 FVGKTLSGIGLD
+165 
-177 LLWTVIESD
+177 
-186 KDEWA
+186 
-191 SNSGFHD
+191 
-198 SRPKGLGFSGEQF
+198 
-211 IPGATGN
+211 
-218 SIVVLYNNASNLALH
+218 
-233 YQIVKHGTKIE
+233 
-244 QPVVVSFISTDIDV
+244 
-258 AQGVQTNLANL
+258 
-269 VEIIPT
+269 PT

-285 IYDTTPGVVGLN
+285 IYDATSGVVGLN

-310 GFISNFDYTFY
+310 GFISNFDYIFY

-362 YVDKYGKELR
+362 YVDKQGKELR
-372 KTEFYKGFDDESYK
+372 KAEFYKGFDDESYK

-394 YRLADV
+394 YRLVDV
-400 KKLTENK
+400 KRLTENK
-407 GRTRIQFV
+407 ARTRIQFV

-427 DETGKDL
+427 DEKGKEL
-434 YGALTYKVLEGQRL
+434 YGTLTYKVLEGQRL
-448 KHTPKKVEGYVTP
+448 KHTPRKVDGYVTP
-461 AVFDTLV
+461 TVFETLV
-468 GGAVEKIFVYTKIP
+468 EHAVEKVFVYQKIP
-482 QPKINVSTSKGK
+482 QAKENLQPSSKMT
-494 SDVNKEKVIKPQQ
+494 NPNMEKTIRPQL
-507 SPSYLPFVSQA
+507 PSSFSSA
-518 NSNHSVA
+518 NSNHPVETSLA
-525 TVSVGNNVPSVSYF
+525 GGSLPSFSQG
-539 YPRSNQVQIN
+539 SNQVLTDQG
-549 ESQRVND
+549 QRVED
-556 VQRVDDTQVESP
+556 SHTEP
-568 KQEEITT
+568 KKQEIPTK

-585 NRDEKKLFLD
+585 NQDEKKLFLD

-621 AIARVPYADDGLQS
+621 AIARASYSKDKLQS

-640 GEAPYAYSDEIDKL
+640 GEAPYAYSDEIEKFL
-654 LRKIH
+654 KKIH
-659 GAPEYAIDFP
+659 EAPEYAIDFP

-674 IATSYQSGSLKE
+674 IATSYKSSSLKE

-699 LGLSPKTLLFQN
+699 FGLSPKTLLFQN

-720 TIDEKDTLTDMDAF
+720 TIDEKDTLTDIDAF

-745 DLDQA
+745 DLDLA

-756 IDGLE
+756 TDGLE

-784 KDFLLIGSILSLSG
+784 KDFLLLGSIVSLSG
-798 LALIGMKKYNEAK
+798 LALIGMKKFNEGK
-811 AFKKRLQEAPSVAL
+811 AFKKRLKEDSSAAL
-825 REYIWDP
+825 REYIWNP

-840 MKHPLKFVEDHITAP
+840 NKHPLKFIEEHITAP

-867 LYIGAKII
+867 LYVGAKIVKI
-875 KTVNDKLVK
+875 VNDKLVK

-899 NGVVKPAIDFTVNKV
+899 NAVVKPAVDVAVNKV
-914 AKPLYQ
+914 TKPLYQ

-934 YNAVAKPL
+934 YNTVAKPL
-942 YSGVIKPTYNHVMK
+942 YSGVIKPVYNHVMK
-956 PIAKGVYNNVLKPVA
+956 PLAKGVYNNVLKPAA

-1011 RPIARATNR
+1011 KPIARATNC
-1020 YVIKPVVSTI
+1020 YVIKPVVNTVN
-1030 KKWVVNPIK
+1030 KWIVNPIK

>member
-1 MKLFVKYGIF
+1 MKLFVKHGIF
-11 LFATVLSMGT
+11 LFATVLSLST
-21 YRVMA
+21 YSVMA
-26 DELSPVNT
+26 DEAVQTST
-34 ESSVEDRTKSKA
+34 KSSVENMAKSTPNDVV
-46 SEIIVGN
+46 VGN
-53 PTSSMSKLKE
+53 PNNAISNLKE
-63 DSDKNKSEP
+63 DKNSESSEP
-72 SITKVEVSGGVN
+72 SITKIEVSGGVN
-84 PSETG
+84 PSATG

-126 EKGTENGLLNDS
+126 DKGTENGLLNDS
-138 ERFGEDNTPST
+138 ERFGEANTPST
-149 PVIAYSNN
+149 PVVAYSNN

-165 FVGKTLSGIGLD
+165 FVGKTLSGIDLD

-191 SNSGFHD
+191 SNSGFQD

-244 QPVVVSFISTDIDV
+244 QPILVSFISTDIDA

-285 IYDTTPGVVGLN
+285 IYDATSGVVGLN

-344 SSLQA
+344 SSLQV

-362 YVDKYGKELR
+362 YVDKHGKELR

-394 YRLADV
+394 YRLVDV
-400 KKLTENK
+400 KRLTENK
-407 GRTRIQFV
+407 AKTRIQFV

-427 DETGKDL
+427 DEKGKEL
-434 YGALTYKVLEGQRL
+434 YGTLTYKVLEGQRL
-448 KHTPKKVEGYVTP
+448 KHTPRKVDGYVTP
-461 AVFDTLV
+461 TVFETLV
-468 GGAVEKIFVYTKIP
+468 EHAVEKVFVYQKIP
-482 QPKINVSTSKGK
+482 QAKENLQPSSKITNP
-494 SDVNKEKVIKPQQ
+494 NAEKTIRSQLP
-507 SPSYLPFVSQA
+507 PSFSSA
-518 NSNHSVA
+518 NSNYPVETSS
-525 TVSVGNNVPSVSYF
+525 TGSSLPSFSQG
-539 YPRSNQVQIN
+539 SNQVPNNQG
-549 ESQRVND
+549 QRVED
-556 VQRVDDTQVESP
+556 SHTEP
-568 KQEEITT
+568 KKQEIPTK

-585 NRDEKKLFLD
+585 NQDEKKLFLD
-595 YIRAVG
+595 YIRAIG

-606 KYGNDRDKINHTIAN
+606 KYGNNRNKINHAIAN
-621 AIARVPYADDGLQS
+621 AIARVPYSKDKLQS

-640 GEAPYAYSDEIDKL
+640 GEAPYVYSDEIGEL
-654 LRKIH
+654 LNKIH
-659 GAPEYAIDFP
+659 DLPEYAIDFP

-674 IATSYQSGSLKE
+674 IATSYQSSFLKE
-686 KLKFFAGLSPFNL
+686 VGKFFAGFSPFNL
-699 LGLSPKTLLFQN
+699 FGLSPKAILFQN

-720 TIDEKDTLTDMDAF
+720 TIDEKDTLTDIDAF

-750 IEKYYS
+750 IEKYYHTDS
-756 IDGLE
+756 LE
-761 QKRQEYYY
+761 QKRQEYYH

-776 GDTTAEGY
+776 GNTTAEGY
-784 KDFLLIGSILSLSG
+784 KDLLLLGSIFSLSG
-798 LALIGMKKYNEAK
+798 LALFGMKKFNEGK
-811 AFKKRLQEAPSVAL
+811 AFVERLKEDPSTTIQKDIL
-825 REYIWDP
+825 EP
-832 LKSGVDSF
+832 LKSGFDSF
-840 MKHPLKFVEDHITAP
+840 MKHPLKFVEKHIAAP

-862 LGSAG
+862 FGSAT
-867 LYIGAKII
+867 LYVGARVTKA
-875 KTVNDKLVK
+875 VNDYFIK
-884 PVVTFLSTNVVKPLY
+884 PVVTFVATNVVKPLY
-899 NGVVKPAIDFTVNKV
+899 NSVVKPVVDVAVNKV

-934 YNAVAKPL
+934 YNAVAKPF
-942 YSGVIKPTYNHVMK
+942 YHGVVKPAYNQVIK
-956 PIAKGVYNNVLKPVA
+956 PIAKAIHNNVLKPVYNHVLKPA
-971 TFANRTVVKPVYN
+971 ASFVNRTVVKPVYN
-984 YVVKPVVKPVYNHI
+984 YVVKPVYNHI

-1020 YVIKPVVSTI
+1020 YIIKPVVNTVN
-1030 KKWVVNPIK
+1030 KWIVNPIK
-1039 NWFGNRKGKR
+1039 NWFGRKKGKR
-1049 R
+1049 

>member
-34 ESSVEDRTKSKA
+34 ESSVEGRTKSKA

-149 PVIAYSNN
+149 PVTAYSNN

-165 FVGKTLSGIGLD
+165 FVGKTLSGIDLD

-191 SNSGFHD
+191 SNSGFQD

-244 QPVVVSFISTDIDV
+244 QPILVSFISTDIDA

-285 IYDTTPGVVGLN
+285 IYDATSGVVGLN

-310 GFISNFDYTFY
+310 GFISNFDYIFY

-362 YVDKYGKELR
+362 YVDKQGKELR
-372 KTEFYKGFDDESYK
+372 KAEFYKGFDDESYK

-394 YRLADV
+394 YRLVDV
-400 KKLTENK
+400 KRLTENK
-407 GRTRIQFV
+407 ARTRIQFV

-427 DETGKDL
+427 DEKGKEL
-434 YGALTYKVLEGQRL
+434 YGTLTYKVLEGQRL
-448 KHTPKKVEGYVTP
+448 KHTPKKVDGYVTP
-461 AVFDTLV
+461 TVFETLV
-468 GGAVEKIFVYTKIP
+468 EHAVEKVFVYQKIP
-482 QPKINVSTSKGK
+482 QAKENLQPSSKMT
-494 SDVNKEKVIKPQQ
+494 NPNAEKTIRPQL
-507 SPSYLPFVSQA
+507 PSSFSSA
-518 NSNHSVA
+518 NSNHPVETSLA
-525 TVSVGNNVPSVSYF
+525 GGSLAPFSQG
-539 YPRSNQVQIN
+539 SNQVLTDQG
-549 ESQRVND
+549 QRVED
-556 VQRVDDTQVESP
+556 SHTEP
-568 KQEEITT
+568 KKQEIPTK

-585 NRDEKKLFLD
+585 NQDEKKLFLD

-621 AIARVPYADDGLQS
+621 AIARASYSKDKLQS

-640 GEAPYAYSDEIDKL
+640 GEAPYAYSDEIEKFL
-654 LRKIH
+654 KKIH
-659 GAPEYAIDFP
+659 EAPEYAIDFP

-674 IATSYQSGSLKE
+674 IATSYKSSSLKE

-699 LGLSPKTLLFQN
+699 FGLSPKTLLFQN

-720 TIDEKDTLTDMDAF
+720 TIDEKDTLTDIDAF

-745 DLDQA
+745 DLDLA

-756 IDGLE
+756 TDGLE

-784 KDFLLIGSILSLSG
+784 KDFLLLGSIMSLSG
-798 LALIGMKKYNEAK
+798 LALMGMKKYNEAK
-811 AFKKRLQEAPSVAL
+811 AFKKRLKEDPSAAL
-825 REYIWDP
+825 REYIWNP
-832 LKSGVDSF
+832 LKSGVASF
-840 MKHPLKFVEDHITAP
+840 NKHPLKFIEEHITAP

-867 LYIGAKII
+867 LYVGAKIV

-899 NGVVKPAIDFTVNKV
+899 NGVVKPAIDFTVNTV

-925 VVKPIVNFA
+925 VVKPIVNFTH
-934 YNAVAKPL
+934 NAVAKPL
-942 YSGVIKPTYNHVMK
+942 YRGVIKPAYNHVMK
-956 PIAKGVYNNVLKPVA
+956 PIAKGVYNNVLNPVA

-984 YVVKPVVKPVYNHI
+984 YAIKPVVKPVYNHI

-1020 YVIKPVVSTI
+1020 YVIKPVVSTVKRWI
-1030 KKWVVNPIK
+1030 VNPIK
-1039 NWFGNRKGKR
+1039 NWFGNKKGKR

>member
-1 MKLFVKYGIF
+1 MGYFF
-11 LFATVLSMGT
+11 LQRF
-21 YRVMA
+21 Y
-26 DELSPVNT
+26 P
-34 ESSVEDRTKSKA
+34 SV
-46 SEIIVGN
+46 
-53 PTSSMSKLKE
+53 
-63 DSDKNKSEP
+63 
-72 SITKVEVSGGVN
+72 
-84 PSETG
+84 
-89 VDFFKDVE
+89 
-97 INLEGNNLTD
+97 
-107 DNFLSKEGLHW
+107 
-118 SDKTYVEI
+118 
-126 EKGTENGLLNDS
+126 
-138 ERFGEDNTPST
+138 
-149 PVIAYSNN
+149 
-157 VGDSGRIN
+157 
-165 FVGKTLSGIGLD
+165 
-177 LLWTVIESD
+177 
-186 KDEWA
+186 
-191 SNSGFHD
+191 
-198 SRPKGLGFSGEQF
+198 
-211 IPGATGN
+211 
-218 SIVVLYNNASNLALH
+218 
-233 YQIVKHGTKIE
+233 
-244 QPVVVSFISTDIDV
+244 
-258 AQGVQTNLANL
+258 
-269 VEIIPT
+269 PT
-275 ESNLVKEDGI
+275 ESNFVKEDGI
-285 IYDTTPGVVGLN
+285 IYDATSGVVGLN

-310 GFISNFDYTFY
+310 GFISNFDYIFY

-362 YVDKYGKELR
+362 YVDKQGKELR
-372 KTEFYKGFDDESYK
+372 KAEFYKGFDDESYK

-394 YRLADV
+394 YRLVDV
-400 KKLTENK
+400 KRLTENK
-407 GRTRIQFV
+407 ARTRIQFV

-427 DETGKDL
+427 DEKGKEL
-434 YGALTYKVLEGQRL
+434 YGTLTYKVLEGQRL
-448 KHTPKKVEGYVTP
+448 KHTPRKVDGYVTP
-461 AVFDTLV
+461 TVFETLV
-468 GGAVEKIFVYTKIP
+468 EHAVEKVFVYQKIP
-482 QPKINVSTSKGK
+482 QAKENLQPSSKMTNPNV
-494 SDVNKEKVIKPQQ
+494 EKTIRPQL
-507 SPSYLPFVSQA
+507 PSSFSSA
-518 NSNHSVA
+518 NSNHPVETSLA
-525 TVSVGNNVPSVSYF
+525 GGSLPSFSQG
-539 YPRSNQVQIN
+539 SNQVLTDQG
-549 ESQRVND
+549 QRVED
-556 VQRVDDTQVESP
+556 SHTEP
-568 KQEEITT
+568 KKQEIPTK

-585 NRDEKKLFLD
+585 NQDEKKLFLD

-621 AIARVPYADDGLQS
+621 AIARASYSKDKLQS

-640 GEAPYAYSDEIDKL
+640 GEAPYAYSDEIEKFL
-654 LRKIH
+654 KKIH
-659 GAPEYAIDFP
+659 EAPEYAIDFP

-674 IATSYQSGSLKE
+674 IATSYKSSSLKE

-699 LGLSPKTLLFQN
+699 FGLSPKTLLFQN

-720 TIDEKDTLTDMDAF
+720 TIDEKDTLTDIDAF

-745 DLDQA
+745 DLDLA

-756 IDGLE
+756 TDGLE

-784 KDFLLIGSILSLSG
+784 KDFLLLGSIVSLSG
-798 LALIGMKKYNEAK
+798 LALIGMKKFNEGK
-811 AFKKRLQEAPSVAL
+811 AFKKRLKEDSSAAL
-825 REYIWDP
+825 REYLWNP

-840 MKHPLKFVEDHITAP
+840 NKHPLKFIEEHITAP

-867 LYIGAKII
+867 LYVGAKIVKI
-875 KTVNDKLVK
+875 VNDKLVK

-899 NGVVKPAIDFTVNKV
+899 NAVVKPAVDVAVNKV
-914 AKPLYQ
+914 TKPLYQ

-934 YNAVAKPL
+934 YNTVAKPL
-942 YSGVIKPTYNHVMK
+942 YSGVIKPVYNHVMK
-956 PIAKGVYNNVLKPVA
+956 PLAKGVYNNVLKPAA

-1011 RPIARATNR
+1011 KPIARATNR
-1020 YVIKPVVSTI
+1020 YVIKPVVNTVN
-1030 KKWVVNPIK
+1030 KWIVNPIK

>member
-1 MKLFVKYGIF
+1 M
-11 LFATVLSMGT
+11 
-21 YRVMA
+21 
-26 DELSPVNT
+26 
-34 ESSVEDRTKSKA
+34 
-46 SEIIVGN
+46 
-53 PTSSMSKLKE
+53 
-63 DSDKNKSEP
+63 
-72 SITKVEVSGGVN
+72 
-84 PSETG
+84 
-89 VDFFKDVE
+89 
-97 INLEGNNLTD
+97 
-107 DNFLSKEGLHW
+107 
-118 SDKTYVEI
+118 
-126 EKGTENGLLNDS
+126 
-138 ERFGEDNTPST
+138 
-149 PVIAYSNN
+149 
-157 VGDSGRIN
+157 
-165 FVGKTLSGIGLD
+165 
-177 LLWTVIESD
+177 
-186 KDEWA
+186 
-191 SNSGFHD
+191 
-198 SRPKGLGFSGEQF
+198 
-211 IPGATGN
+211 
-218 SIVVLYNNASNLALH
+218 YNNASNLALH

-244 QPVVVSFISTDIDV
+244 QPILVSFISTDIDA

-285 IYDTTPGVVGLN
+285 IYDATSGVVGLN

-310 GFISNFDYTFY
+310 GFISNFDYIFY

-362 YVDKYGKELR
+362 YVDKQGKELR
-372 KTEFYKGFDDESYK
+372 KAEFYKGFDDESYK

-394 YRLADV
+394 YRLVDV
-400 KKLTENK
+400 KRLTENK
-407 GRTRIQFV
+407 ARTRIQFV

-427 DETGKDL
+427 DEKGKEL
-434 YGALTYKVLEGQRL
+434 YGTLTYKVLERQRL
-448 KHTPKKVEGYVTP
+448 KHTPRKVDGYVTP
-461 AVFDTLV
+461 TVFETLV
-468 GGAVEKIFVYTKIP
+468 EHAVEKVFVYQKIP
-482 QPKINVSTSKGK
+482 QAKENLQPSSKMTNPNV
-494 SDVNKEKVIKPQQ
+494 EKTIRPQL
-507 SPSYLPFVSQA
+507 PSSFSSA
-518 NSNHSVA
+518 NSNHPVETSLA
-525 TVSVGNNVPSVSYF
+525 GGSLAPFSQG
-539 YPRSNQVQIN
+539 SNQVLTDQ
-549 ESQRVND
+549 SQRVED
-556 VQRVDDTQVESP
+556 SHTEP
-568 KQEEITT
+568 KKQEIPTK

-585 NRDEKKLFLD
+585 NQDEKKLFLD

-621 AIARVPYADDGLQS
+621 AIARASYSKDKLQS

-640 GEAPYAYSDEIDKL
+640 GEAPYAYSDEIEKFL
-654 LRKIH
+654 KKIH
-659 GAPEYAIDFP
+659 EAPEYAIDFP

-674 IATSYQSGSLKE
+674 IATSYKSSSLKE

-699 LGLSPKTLLFQN
+699 FGLSPKTLLFQN

-720 TIDEKDTLTDMDAF
+720 TIDEKDTLTDIDAF

-745 DLDQA
+745 DLDLA

-756 IDGLE
+756 TDGLE

-784 KDFLLIGSILSLSG
+784 KDFLLLGSIVSLSG
-798 LALIGMKKYNEAK
+798 LALIGMKKFNEGK
-811 AFKKRLQEAPSVAL
+811 AFKKRLKEDPSAAL
-825 REYIWDP
+825 REYIWNP

-840 MKHPLKFVEDHITAP
+840 NKHPLKFIEEHITAP

-867 LYIGAKII
+867 LYVGAKIVKI
-875 KTVNDKLVK
+875 VNDKLVK

-899 NGVVKPAIDFTVNKV
+899 NAVVKPAVDVAVNKV
-914 AKPLYQ
+914 TKPLYQ

-934 YNAVAKPL
+934 YNTVAKPL
-942 YSGVIKPTYNHVMK
+942 YSGVIKPVYNHVMK
-956 PIAKGVYNNVLKPVA
+956 PLAKGVYNNVLKPAA

-1011 RPIARATNR
+1011 KPIARATNR
-1020 YVIKPVVSTI
+1020 YVIKPVVNTVN
-1030 KKWVVNPIK
+1030 KWIVNPIK

>member
-1 MKLFVKYGIF
+1 MKLFVKHGIF
-11 LFATVLSMGT
+11 LFATVLSLST
-21 YRVMA
+21 YSVMA
-26 DELSPVNT
+26 DEAVQSST
-34 ESSVEDRTKSKA
+34 KSSVENMAKSTPNDVV
-46 SEIIVGN
+46 VGN
-53 PTSSMSKLKE
+53 PNNAISNLKE
-63 DSDKNKSEP
+63 DKNSGSSEP
-72 SITKVEVSGGVN
+72 SITKIEVSGGVN
-84 PSETG
+84 PSATG

-126 EKGTENGLLNDS
+126 DKGTENGLLNDS
-138 ERFGEDNTPST
+138 ERFGDANTPST
-149 PVIAYSNN
+149 PVVAYSNN

-165 FVGKTLSGIGLD
+165 FVGKTLSGIDLD

-191 SNSGFHD
+191 SNSGFQD

-244 QPVVVSFISTDIDV
+244 QPILVSFISTDIDA

-285 IYDTTPGVVGLN
+285 IYDVTSGVVGLN

-310 GFISNFDYTFY
+310 GFISDFDYTFY

-362 YVDKYGKELR
+362 YVDKHGKELR
-372 KTEFYKGFDDESYK
+372 RTEFYKGFDDESYK

-394 YRLADV
+394 YRLVDV
-400 KKLTENK
+400 KRLTENK
-407 GRTRIQFV
+407 ARTRIQFV

-427 DETGKDL
+427 DEKGKEL
-434 YGALTYKVLEGQRL
+434 YGTLTYKVLEGQRL
-448 KHTPKKVEGYVTP
+448 KHTPRKVDGYVTP
-461 AVFDTLV
+461 TVFETLV
-468 GGAVEKIFVYTKIP
+468 EHAVEKVFVYQKIP
-482 QPKINVSTSKGK
+482 QAKENLQPSSKITNPNV
-494 SDVNKEKVIKPQQ
+494 EKTIRPQL
-507 SPSYLPFVSQA
+507 PSSFSSA
-518 NSNHSVA
+518 NSNHPVETSLA
-525 TVSVGNNVPSVSYF
+525 GGSLPPFSQG
-539 YPRSNQVQIN
+539 SNQVLTDQG
-549 ESQRVND
+549 QRVED
-556 VQRVDDTQVESP
+556 SHTEP
-568 KQEEITT
+568 KKQEIPTK

-585 NRDEKKLFLD
+585 NQDEKKLFLD

-621 AIARVPYADDGLQS
+621 AIARVPYANDGLQS

-640 GEAPYAYSDEIDKL
+640 GEAPDFLTS
-654 LRKIH
+654 KIH
-659 GAPEYAIDFP
+659 YLLSDLHTSPSYTIDFP

-674 IATSYQSGSLKE
+674 IATSYKSS
-686 KLKFFAGLSPFNL
+686 
-699 LGLSPKTLLFQN
+699 
-711 NSLTGDLLT
+711 SLTGDLLT
-720 TIDEKDTLTDMDAF
+720 TIDEKDTLTDIDAF

-745 DLDQA
+745 DLDLA

-756 IDGLE
+756 TDGLE

-784 KDFLLIGSILSLSG
+784 KDFLLLGSIVSLSG
-798 LALIGMKKYNEAK
+798 FALIGMKKFNEGK
-811 AFKKRLQEAPSVAL
+811 AFKKRLKEDSSAAL
-825 REYIWDP
+825 REYIWNP

-840 MKHPLKFVEDHITAP
+840 MKHPLKFIEEHITAP

-867 LYIGAKII
+867 LYVGAKIV
-875 KTVNDKLVK
+875 KTVNAKLVK

-899 NGVVKPAIDFTVNKV
+899 SSVVKPVVDVTVNKV

-934 YNAVAKPL
+934 YNTVAKPL
-942 YSGVIKPTYNHVMK
+942 YRGVIKPTYNQVMK

-998 VKPIVKPIYQKVV
+998 VKPIVKTIYQKVV

-1020 YVIKPVVSTI
+1020 YVIKPVVSTV

>member
-1 MKLFVKYGIF
+1 M
-11 LFATVLSMGT
+11 
-21 YRVMA
+21 
-26 DELSPVNT
+26 
-34 ESSVEDRTKSKA
+34 
-46 SEIIVGN
+46 
-53 PTSSMSKLKE
+53 
-63 DSDKNKSEP
+63 
-72 SITKVEVSGGVN
+72 
-84 PSETG
+84 
-89 VDFFKDVE
+89 
-97 INLEGNNLTD
+97 
-107 DNFLSKEGLHW
+107 
-118 SDKTYVEI
+118 
-126 EKGTENGLLNDS
+126 
-138 ERFGEDNTPST
+138 
-149 PVIAYSNN
+149 
-157 VGDSGRIN
+157 
-165 FVGKTLSGIGLD
+165 
-177 LLWTVIESD
+177 
-186 KDEWA
+186 
-191 SNSGFHD
+191 
-198 SRPKGLGFSGEQF
+198 
-211 IPGATGN
+211 
-218 SIVVLYNNASNLALH
+218 YNNASNLALH

-244 QPVVVSFISTDIDV
+244 QPILVSFISTDIDA

-285 IYDTTPGVVGLN
+285 IYDATSGVVGLN

-303 KGGYLGA
+303 KGGHLGA
-310 GFISNFDYTFY
+310 GFISNFDYIFY

-362 YVDKYGKELR
+362 YVDKQGKELR
-372 KTEFYKGFDDESYK
+372 KAEFYKGFDDESYK

-394 YRLADV
+394 YRLVDV
-400 KKLTENK
+400 KRLTENK
-407 GRTRIQFV
+407 ARTRIQFV

-427 DETGKDL
+427 DEKGKEL
-434 YGALTYKVLEGQRL
+434 YGTLTYKVLEGQRL
-448 KHTPKKVEGYVTP
+448 KHTPRKVDGYVTP
-461 AVFDTLV
+461 TVFETLV
-468 GGAVEKIFVYTKIP
+468 EHAVEKVFVYQKIP
-482 QPKINVSTSKGK
+482 QAKENLQPSSKMTNPNV
-494 SDVNKEKVIKPQQ
+494 EKTIRPQL
-507 SPSYLPFVSQA
+507 PSSFSSA
-518 NSNHSVA
+518 NSNHPVETSLA
-525 TVSVGNNVPSVSYF
+525 GGSLAPFSQG
-539 YPRSNQVQIN
+539 SNQVLTDQG
-549 ESQRVND
+549 QRVED
-556 VQRVDDTQVESP
+556 SHTEP
-568 KQEEITT
+568 KKQEIPTK

-585 NRDEKKLFLD
+585 NQDEKKLFLD

-621 AIARVPYADDGLQS
+621 AIARASYSKDKLQS

-640 GEAPYAYSDEIDKL
+640 GEAPYAYSDEIEKFL
-654 LRKIH
+654 KKIH
-659 GAPEYAIDFP
+659 EAPEYAIDFP

-674 IATSYQSGSLKE
+674 IATSYKSSSLKE

-699 LGLSPKTLLFQN
+699 FGLSPKTLLFQN

-720 TIDEKDTLTDMDAF
+720 TIDEKDTLTDIDAF

-745 DLDQA
+745 DLDLA

-756 IDGLE
+756 TDGLE

-784 KDFLLIGSILSLSG
+784 KDFLLLGSIVSLSG
-798 LALIGMKKYNEAK
+798 LALIGMKKFNEGK
-811 AFKKRLQEAPSVAL
+811 AFKKRLKEDSSAAL
-825 REYIWDP
+825 REYIWNP

-840 MKHPLKFVEDHITAP
+840 NKHPLKFIEEHITAP

-867 LYIGAKII
+867 LYVGAKIVKI
-875 KTVNDKLVK
+875 VNDKLVK

-899 NGVVKPAIDFTVNKV
+899 NAVVKPAVDVAVNKV
-914 AKPLYQ
+914 TKPLYQ

-934 YNAVAKPL
+934 YNTVAKPL
-942 YSGVIKPTYNHVMK
+942 YSGVIKPVYNHVMK
-956 PIAKGVYNNVLKPVA
+956 PLAKGVYNNVLKPAA

-1011 RPIARATNR
+1011 KPIARATNR
-1020 YVIKPVVSTI
+1020 YVIKPVVNTVN
-1030 KKWVVNPIK
+1030 KWIVNPIK

>member
-1 MKLFVKYGIF
+1 M
-11 LFATVLSMGT
+11 
-21 YRVMA
+21 
-26 DELSPVNT
+26 
-34 ESSVEDRTKSKA
+34 
-46 SEIIVGN
+46 
-53 PTSSMSKLKE
+53 
-63 DSDKNKSEP
+63 
-72 SITKVEVSGGVN
+72 
-84 PSETG
+84 
-89 VDFFKDVE
+89 
-97 INLEGNNLTD
+97 
-107 DNFLSKEGLHW
+107 
-118 SDKTYVEI
+118 
-126 EKGTENGLLNDS
+126 
-138 ERFGEDNTPST
+138 
-149 PVIAYSNN
+149 
-157 VGDSGRIN
+157 
-165 FVGKTLSGIGLD
+165 
-177 LLWTVIESD
+177 
-186 KDEWA
+186 
-191 SNSGFHD
+191 
-198 SRPKGLGFSGEQF
+198 
-211 IPGATGN
+211 
-218 SIVVLYNNASNLALH
+218 YNNASNLALH

-244 QPVVVSFISTDIDV
+244 QPILVSFISTDIDA

-285 IYDTTPGVVGLN
+285 IYDATSGVVGLN

-310 GFISNFDYTFY
+310 GFISNFDYIFY

-362 YVDKYGKELR
+362 YVDKQGKELR
-372 KTEFYKGFDDESYK
+372 KAEFYKGFDDESYK

-394 YRLADV
+394 YRLVDV
-400 KKLTENK
+400 KRLTENK
-407 GRTRIQFV
+407 ARTRIQFV

-427 DETGKDL
+427 DEKGKEL
-434 YGALTYKVLEGQRL
+434 YGTLTYKVLEGQRL
-448 KHTPKKVEGYVTP
+448 KHTPRKVDGYVTP
-461 AVFDTLV
+461 TVFETLV
-468 GGAVEKIFVYTKIP
+468 EHAVEKVFVYQKIP
-482 QPKINVSTSKGK
+482 QAKENLQPSSKMTNPNAEKI
-494 SDVNKEKVIKPQQ
+494 IRPQL
-507 SPSYLPFVSQA
+507 PSSFSSA
-518 NSNHSVA
+518 NSNHPVETSLA
-525 TVSVGNNVPSVSYF
+525 GGSLAPFSQG
-539 YPRSNQVQIN
+539 SNQVLTDQG
-549 ESQRVND
+549 QRVED
-556 VQRVDDTQVESP
+556 SHTEP
-568 KQEEITT
+568 KKQEIPTK

-585 NRDEKKLFLD
+585 NQDEKKLFLD

-621 AIARVPYADDGLQS
+621 AIARVPYSKDKLQS

-640 GEAPYAYSDEIDKL
+640 GEASDKL
-654 LRKIH
+654 NQDVIELLEDLHKN
-659 GAPEYAIDFP
+659 PTYKIDFP

-674 IATSYQSGSLKE
+674 IATSYKSSSLKE

-699 LGLSPKTLLFQN
+699 FGLSPKTLLFQN

-720 TIDEKDTLTDMDAF
+720 TIDEKDTLTDIDAF

-745 DLDQA
+745 DLDLA

-756 IDGLE
+756 TDGLE

-784 KDFLLIGSILSLSG
+784 KDFLLLGSIFSLSG
-798 LALIGMKKYNEAK
+798 LALIGMKKFNEGK
-811 AFKKRLQEAPSVAL
+811 AFKKRLKEDPSAAL
-825 REYIWDP
+825 REYLWNP
-832 LKSGVDSF
+832 LKSGVASF
-840 MKHPLKFVEDHITAP
+840 NKHPLKFIEEHITAP

-867 LYIGAKII
+867 LFVGAKIV

-899 NGVVKPAIDFTVNKV
+899 NAVVKPAVDVAVNKV

-934 YNAVAKPL
+934 YNAVAKPF
-942 YSGVIKPTYNHVMK
+942 YHGVVKPAYNHVVK
-956 PIAKGVYNNVLKPVA
+956 PLAKGVYNNVLKPAASFV
-971 TFANRTVVKPVYN
+971 NRTVVKPVYN

-1011 RPIARATNR
+1011 KPIARATNR
-1020 YVIKPVVSTI
+1020 YVIKPVVNTVN
-1030 KKWVVNPIK
+1030 KWIVNPIK

>member
-1 MKLFVKYGIF
+1 MKLFVKHGIF
-11 LFATVLSMGT
+11 LFATVLSLST
-21 YRVMA
+21 YSVMA
-26 DELSPVNT
+26 DEAVQSST
-34 ESSVEDRTKSKA
+34 KSSVENMAKSTPNDVV
-46 SEIIVGN
+46 VGN
-53 PTSSMSKLKE
+53 PNNAISNLKE
-63 DSDKNKSEP
+63 DKNSGSSEP
-72 SITKVEVSGGVN
+72 SITKIEVSGGVN
-84 PSETG
+84 PSATG

-126 EKGTENGLLNDS
+126 DKGTENGLLNDS

-165 FVGKTLSGIGLD
+165 FVGKTLSGIDLD

-191 SNSGFHD
+191 SNSGFQD

-244 QPVVVSFISTDIDV
+244 QPILVSFISTDIDA

-285 IYDTTPGVVGLN
+285 IYDATSGVVGLN

-310 GFISNFDYTFY
+310 GFISNFDYIFY

-362 YVDKYGKELR
+362 YVDKQGKELR
-372 KTEFYKGFDDESYK
+372 KAEFYKGFDDESYK

-394 YRLADV
+394 YRLVDV
-400 KKLTENK
+400 KRLTENK
-407 GRTRIQFV
+407 ARTRIQFV

-427 DETGKDL
+427 DEKGKEL
-434 YGALTYKVLEGQRL
+434 YGTLTYKVLEGQRL
-448 KHTPKKVEGYVTP
+448 KHTPRKVDGYVTP
-461 AVFDTLV
+461 TVFETLV
-468 GGAVEKIFVYTKIP
+468 EHAVEKVFVYQKIP
-482 QPKINVSTSKGK
+482 QAKENLQPSSKMTNPNAEKI
-494 SDVNKEKVIKPQQ
+494 IRPQL
-507 SPSYLPFVSQA
+507 PSSFSSA
-518 NSNHSVA
+518 NSNHPVETSLA
-525 TVSVGNNVPSVSYF
+525 GGSLPPFSQG
-539 YPRSNQVQIN
+539 SNQVLTDQG
-549 ESQRVND
+549 QRVED
-556 VQRVDDTQVESP
+556 SHTEPQ
-568 KQEEITT
+568 KQEIPTK

-585 NRDEKKLFLD
+585 NQDEKKLFLD

-621 AIARVPYADDGLQS
+621 AIARVPYANDGLQS

-640 GEAPYAYSDEIDKL
+640 GEAPYAYSDKIRELLNEIHDL
-654 LRKIH
+654 
-659 GAPEYAIDFP
+659 PEYAIDFP

-674 IATSYQSGSLKE
+674 IATSYKSSSLKE

-699 LGLSPKTLLFQN
+699 FGLSPKTLLFQN

-720 TIDEKDTLTDMDAF
+720 TIDEKDTLTDIDAF

-745 DLDQA
+745 DLDLA

-756 IDGLE
+756 TDGLE

-784 KDFLLIGSILSLSG
+784 KDFLLLGSIVSLSG
-798 LALIGMKKYNEAK
+798 LALIGMKKFNEGK
-811 AFKKRLQEAPSVAL
+811 AFKKRLKEDSSAAL
-825 REYIWDP
+825 REYIWNP

-840 MKHPLKFVEDHITAP
+840 NKHPLKFIEEHITAP

-867 LYIGAKII
+867 LYVGAKIVKI
-875 KTVNDKLVK
+875 VNDKLVK

-899 NGVVKPAIDFTVNKV
+899 NAVVKPAVDVAVNKV
-914 AKPLYQ
+914 TKPLYQ

-934 YNAVAKPL
+934 YNTVAKPL
-942 YSGVIKPTYNHVMK
+942 YSGVIKPVYNHVMK
-956 PIAKGVYNNVLKPVA
+956 PLAKGVYNNVLKPAA

-1011 RPIARATNR
+1011 KPIARATNR
-1020 YVIKPVVSTI
+1020 YVIKPVVSTV

>member
-1 MKLFVKYGIF
+1 MKLFVKHGIF
-11 LFATVLSMGT
+11 LFATVLSLST
-21 YRVMA
+21 YSVMA
-26 DELSPVNT
+26 DEAVQSST
-34 ESSVEDRTKSKA
+34 KSSVENMAKSTPNDVV
-46 SEIIVGN
+46 VGN
-53 PTSSMSKLKE
+53 PNNAISNLKE
-63 DSDKNKSEP
+63 DKNSGSSEP
-72 SITKVEVSGGVN
+72 SITKIEVSGGVN
-84 PSETG
+84 PSATG

-126 EKGTENGLLNDS
+126 DKGTENGLLNDS
-138 ERFGEDNTPST
+138 ERFGEANTPST
-149 PVIAYSNN
+149 PVVAYSNN

-165 FVGKTLSGIGLD
+165 FVGKTLSGIDLD

-191 SNSGFHD
+191 SNSGFQD

-244 QPVVVSFISTDIDV
+244 QPILVSFISTDIDA

-285 IYDTTPGVVGLN
+285 IYDATSGVVGLN

-310 GFISNFDYTFY
+310 GFISNFDYIFY

-362 YVDKYGKELR
+362 YVDKQGKELR
-372 KTEFYKGFDDESYK
+372 KAEFYKGFDDESYK

-394 YRLADV
+394 YRLVDV
-400 KKLTENK
+400 KRLTENK
-407 GRTRIQFV
+407 ARTRIQFV

-427 DETGKDL
+427 DEKGKEL
-434 YGALTYKVLEGQRL
+434 YGTLTYKVLEGQRL
-448 KHTPKKVEGYVTP
+448 KHTPRKVDGYVTP
-461 AVFDTLV
+461 TVFETLV
-468 GGAVEKIFVYTKIP
+468 EHAVEKVFVYQKIP
-482 QPKINVSTSKGK
+482 QAKENLQPSSKMTNPNV
-494 SDVNKEKVIKPQQ
+494 EKTIRPQL
-507 SPSYLPFVSQA
+507 PSSFSSA
-518 NSNHSVA
+518 NSNHPVETSLA
-525 TVSVGNNVPSVSYF
+525 GGSLPSFSQG
-539 YPRSNQVQIN
+539 SNQVLTDQG
-549 ESQRVND
+549 QRVED
-556 VQRVDDTQVESP
+556 SHTEP
-568 KQEEITT
+568 KKQEIPTK

-585 NRDEKKLFLD
+585 NQDEKKLFLD

-621 AIARVPYADDGLQS
+621 AIARVPYANDGLQS

-640 GEAPYAYSDEIDKL
+640 GEAPEHLSQDVDDLLYQLHRNSKYS
-654 LRKIH
+654 
-659 GAPEYAIDFP
+659 IDFP

-674 IATSYQSGSLKE
+674 IATSYQSSSLKE

-699 LGLSPKTLLFQN
+699 FGLSPKTLLFQN

-720 TIDEKDTLTDMDAF
+720 TIDEKDTLTDIDAF

-745 DLDQA
+745 DLDLA

-756 IDGLE
+756 TDGLE

-784 KDFLLIGSILSLSG
+784 KDFLLLGSIVSLSG
-798 LALIGMKKYNEAK
+798 LALIGMKKFNEGK
-811 AFKKRLQEAPSVAL
+811 AFKKRLKEDPSAAL
-825 REYIWDP
+825 REYIWNP
-832 LKSGVDSF
+832 LKSGVASF
-840 MKHPLKFVEDHITAP
+840 NKHPLKFIEEHITAP

-867 LYIGAKII
+867 LYVGAKIV

-899 NGVVKPAIDFTVNKV
+899 NSVVKPVVDVTVNKV

-925 VVKPIVNFA
+925 VVKPIVNFT
-934 YNAVAKPL
+934 YNTVAKPF
-942 YSGVIKPTYNHVMK
+942 YHGVVKPAYNHVVK
-956 PIAKGVYNNVLKPVA
+956 PIAKAIHNNVLKPIYNHVLKPA
-971 TFANRTVVKPVYN
+971 ASFVNRTVVKPIYN

-1020 YVIKPVVSTI
+1020 YVIKPVVNTV
-1030 KKWVVNPIK
+1030 KRWVVNPIK